1 MAKKEKANKEKA
13 NKEKASKDKAS
24 KDKASKADVVRAAA
38 KKASSGKSKVAKSK
52 YSDVIVE
59 KKGQIAWITLNR
71 PDRYNAVDANSFREL
86 NLAFRECGEDGGI
99 GVVVLTGAGDK
110 AFCSG
115 GFLKD
120 LANFDIGMGRK
131 LFNHAED
138 LINTMRRIP
147 QPIIGAVNGYAVGG
161 GNELVIACDLAIAA
175 DNARFGQTGPRI
187 GSSPIFGANNLLAM
201 TIGEKRAREVCY
213 LNRLYTAQ
221 QAYDMGWVNKVV
233 PLKDLKTEVT
243 AWAEELLDRSPAYL
257 EITKI
262 NSNVWWDMLQPA
274 NEHAKQVLIRLA
286 GGPEMTEGAS
296 AFMEKRKPNFRQFRK
311 S

>member
-1 MAKKEKANKEKA
+1 MARKSKDRKGSARKDSAKKVSAPTVK
-13 NKEKASKDKAS
+13 
-24 KDKASKADVVRAAA
+24 
-38 KKASSGKSKVAKSK
+38 KSKNR

-86 NLAFRECGEDGGI
+86 TLAFEECGDDGKI

-115 GFLKD
+115 GYLAD
-120 LANFDIGMGRK
+120 LTNFDISMGRK
-131 LFNHAED
+131 LFGHAEN
-138 LINTMRRIP
+138 LINIMRRIP
-147 QPIIGAVNGYAVGG
+147 QPVVGAINGYAVGG
-161 GNELVIACDLAIAA
+161 GNELVIACDLAIASE
-175 DNARFGQTGPRI
+175 NARFGQTGPRI
-187 GSSPIFGANNLLAM
+187 GSSPIYGANNLLAM

-221 QAYDMGWVNKVV
+221 QAYEMGWINKVV
-233 PLKDLKTEVT
+233 PQKDLKKEVN
-243 AWAEELLDRSPAYL
+243 AWCEELLDRSPAYL

-311 S
+311 